1 MIATYFKRKQLQLTR
16 LTQVRQMFKLARDV
30 QQEAQPTILLQ
41 MRARQ
46 MNQLYN
52 MPHSSFSTQDA
63 ALAFSEKKPPKGFE
77 KFFKKRQ
84 EKGNSS

>member
-16 LTQVRQMFKLARDV
+16 LTQVRQMFKLARDS

-46 MNQLYN
+46 MNQLNYL
-52 MPHSSFSTQDA
+52 PHSSFSTQDA

-84 EKGNSS
+84 EKGNCS